1 VYADAQKS
9 FGSFFQKEL
18 LSSDC
23 PKRRVRGIARA
34 MTDSLPQSTGLDP
47 SDWHGVRA
55 LSHRALDDMFDWLQ
69 SADSRPVWEQMPAAK
84 RAELRAA
91 LPRQGD
97 PLETLYAD
105 FQRLVLPYG
114 AGNEHPRFFGWV
126 NGGGTAAGILAELL
140 VAIFN
145 PNCGGRDHAAIEV
158 ERQVIA
164 WAAEA
169 VGFPIDA
176 GGVLLG
182 GSSMANM
189 VALLVARRAAA
200 GAAVRA
206 GGVAGRGLTAYC
218 SAAAHGCI
226 PRAMDMAGLGT
237 DALRLI
243 PADADHRMDILA
255 LRQAIAADRAAGLH
269 PFLVVGTAG
278 SVDVGAFDDLTA
290 AGDAARDAGAW
301 FHVDGAFGA
310 TAAFSPRFRPLLAGI
325 ERADSLAFDFHKWV
339 QVPYDAGC
347 VLVRDRA
354 LQLDTFAQSL
364 AYLEGAERG
373 IAGNPPWPRDM
384 GPDLS
389 RAFRA
394 LKIWFTLR
402 AYGAD
407 GIGRVVENSCDV
419 AQHLAARVRREPTLE
434 LLAPVALNIVCF
446 RVAQGAA
453 DLNRYN
459 NDLVA
464 DVQEAGIAAP
474 STTTIGGK
482 LAIRAGVFNHRSTR
496 ADADALVDGLLE
508 MARRRPGA
516 LPLDPAG
523 A

>member
-1 VYADAQKS
+1 
-9 FGSFFQKEL
+9 
-18 LSSDC
+18 
-23 PKRRVRGIARA
+23 
-34 MTDSLPQSTGLDP
+34 MTHAAPRDISLDP
-47 SDWHGVRA
+47 EDWGAVRA

-69 SADSRPVWEQMPAAK
+69 SARQRPVWEQMPAAK
-84 RAELRAA
+84 RQELRVA
-91 LPRQGD
+91 LPRAGA
-97 PLETLYAD
+97 PLPDLYED

-169 VGFPIDA
+169 VGFPRDA

-189 VALLVARRAAA
+189 VALLTARRAAA
-200 GAAVRA
+200 ANVRA
-206 GGVAGRGLTAYC
+206 SGVAGLGLTAYC
-218 SAAAHGCI
+218 SVAAHGCI

-237 DALRLI
+237 EALRLI
-243 PADADHRMDILA
+243 PTGADHRMDIAA
-255 LRQAIAADRAAGLH
+255 LRQAVAADRQAGLK
-269 PFLVVGTAG
+269 PFLLVGTAG
-278 SVDVGAFDDLTA
+278 TVDVGAFDDLTEIA
-290 AGDAARDAGAW
+290 AVAREAGAW

-310 TAAFSPRFRPLLAGI
+310 TAAFSAQYRPLLAGI
-325 ERADSLAFDFHKWV
+325 EQADSLAFDFHKWV

-347 VLVRDRA
+347 VLIRDRA
-354 LQLDTFAQSL
+354 DQLATFAQSL

-373 IAGNPPWPRDM
+373 IAGNPPWPRDL

-389 RAFRA
+389 REFRA

-419 AQHLAARVRREPTLE
+419 AQHLAARVRREPSLE
-434 LLAPVALNIVCF
+434 MLAPVPLNIVCF
-446 RVAQGAA
+446 RVREGAA
-453 DLNRYN
+453 DLNRLN
-459 NDLVA
+459 KDLVA
-464 DVQEAGIAAP
+464 DLQESGIAAP
-474 STTTIGGK
+474 STTTINAT
-482 LAIRAGVFNHRSTR
+482 LAIRAGIFNHRSTR
-496 ADADALVDGLLE
+496 ADADALVDGLLQ
-508 MARRRPGA
+508 MARKRNR
-516 LPLDPAG
+516 
-523 A
+523 

>member
-1 VYADAQKS
+1 
-9 FGSFFQKEL
+9 
-18 LSSDC
+18 
-23 PKRRVRGIARA
+23 
-34 MTDSLPQSTGLDP
+34 MTDSHHPGTGLDP
-47 SDWHGVRA
+47 ADWTHVRA

-69 SADSRPVWEQMPAAK
+69 SADSRPVWEQMPPDK
-84 RAELRAA
+84 RAEMRLP
-91 LPRQGD
+91 LPRSGV

-105 FQRLVLPYG
+105 FRRLVLPYG
-114 AGNEHPRFFGWV
+114 ASNEHPRFFGWV

-169 VGFPIDA
+169 MGFPRDA

-189 VALLVARRAAA
+189 VALLVARRAAV
-200 GAAVRA
+200 GEGVRT
-206 GGVAGRGLTAYC
+206 GGVEGHKLTAYC
-218 SAAAHGCI
+218 SEAAHGCI

-243 PADADHRMDILA
+243 PAHADHRMEIFA

-278 SVDVGAFDDLTA
+278 TVDIGAFDDLNA
-290 AGDAARDAGAW
+290 VADVAREAGAW

-310 TAAFSPRFRPLLAGI
+310 TAAFSPIYRALLSGI

-347 VLVRDRA
+347 VLVRDRS
-354 LQLDTFAQSL
+354 LQLATFAQSL

-373 IAGNPPWPRDM
+373 IAGIPPWPRDL

-389 RAFRA
+389 REFRA

-419 AQHLAARVRREPTLE
+419 ARHLAARIGREATLE
-434 LLAPVALNIVCF
+434 MLAPVPLNIVCF
-446 RVAQGAA
+446 RLAQGAA
-453 DLNRYN
+453 DLNRFN
-459 NDLVA
+459 KDIVA
-464 DVQEAGIAAP
+464 DLQESGIAAP
-474 STTTIGGK
+474 STTTIDGK
-482 LAIRAGVFNHRSTR
+482 LAIRAGIFNHRSTR
-496 ADADALVDGLLE
+496 TDADALVDGVLE
-508 MARRRPGA
+508 MARRRN
-516 LPLDPAG
+516 
-523 A
+523 